1 MKESTKEYIANLGFE
16 QLTEMQESVFEAFP
30 KNKDVVLYS
39 PTGSGKTVAFLLP
52 LLENIDANATCIQGL
67 IISPTRELA
76 LQIETVGRKCSSEH
90 KFNVVYGGHSMRTE
104 KQSLTVEPSIL
115 VATPGRLCDHIE
127 KGTVNLENLQFL
139 VLDEFDKSLEM
150 GFQEEVGYIID
161 HTPRSVRAILSSA
174 TSLEEIPSLTGIT
187 NPFEINFL
195 DDIKVKLT
203 LQKVTYGEEE
213 KLPRL
218 FETICSLPNGPTMIF
233 CNHREATERI
243 CEHLQEMGVPA
254 LAFHGAMEQQDR
266 ERTLIRFRNGS
277 ANYLISTDLAARGLD
292 IPEIGTVIHY
302 QLPHKEDGFIHR
314 NGRTARMMEKGLAL
328 VLTEE
333 GKNLPD
339 YIDQTISEFTQ
350 AEEVQLPENPNW
362 DTLYFSGG
370 KKDKINKIDIVGFLA
385 KKGGLQK
392 DEIGLITVL
401 DHWAFVA
408 INREKINSI
417 LPIIISEKVKGKKL
431 KIDIA
436 R

>member
-1 MKESTKEYIANLGFE
+1 
-16 QLTEMQESVFEAFP
+16 
-30 KNKDVVLYS
+30 
-39 PTGSGKTVAFLLP
+39 
-52 LLENIDANATCIQGL
+52 
-67 IISPTRELA
+67 
-76 LQIETVGRKCSSEH
+76 
-90 KFNVVYGGHSMRTE
+90 
-104 KQSLTVEPSIL
+104 
-115 VATPGRLCDHIE
+115 
-127 KGTVNLENLQFL
+127 
-139 VLDEFDKSLEM
+139 
-150 GFQEEVGYIID
+150 
-161 HTPRSVRAILSSA
+161 
-174 TSLEEIPSLTGIT
+174 
-187 NPFEINFL
+187 
-195 DDIKVKLT
+195 LT

-218 FETICSLPNGPTMIF
+218 FETICSLPNEPTMIF

-277 ANYLISTDLAARGLD
+277 ANYLVSTDLAARGLD

-339 YIDQTISEFTQ
+339 YINQTISEFNQ
-350 AEEVQLPENPNW
+350 REEIQLPENPNW

-392 DEIGLITVL
+392 GEIGLITVL
-401 DHWAFVA
+401 DHWSFVA
-408 INREKINSI
+408 ISREKINSI
-417 LPIIISEKVKGKKL
+417 LPVIINEKVKGKKL
-431 KIDIA
+431 RIDIA